1 MKSFLGKCY
10 MKFKTV
16 DFGSNFMEEILLVIG
31 EEKAL
36 KIKFKIKKNSSI
48 PNKAFKTEFLSL
60 KKN

>member
-31 EEKAL
+31 ED
-36 KIKFKIKKNSSI
+36 N
-48 PNKAFKTEFLSL
+48 AFKR
-60 KKN
+60 K

>member
-36 KIKFKIKKNSSI
+36 KIKLKIKKSLQ
-48 PNKAFKTEFLSL
+48 FLTKLS
-60 KKN
+60 KQSF